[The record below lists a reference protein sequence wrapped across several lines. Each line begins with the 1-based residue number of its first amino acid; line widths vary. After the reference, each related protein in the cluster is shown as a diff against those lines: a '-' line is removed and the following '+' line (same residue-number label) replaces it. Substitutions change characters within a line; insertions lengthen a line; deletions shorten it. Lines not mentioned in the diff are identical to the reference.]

1 MILMSG
7 KELSATIRERV
18 ALEITKDKLKLCLA
32 VILIGSDPASEKYV
46 GIKEK
51 ACRAV
56 GIDFKMFRFKVK
68 DKQDSVLQLIHKL
81 NNDNKITGII
91 VQLPIPDI
99 FDTNELLETITPS
112 KDVDGLNSI
121 NLGRLMKRMPGLFSA
136 TPGGVINMCK
146 YYQIPLVGSRVAM
159 VGQSNLVGRPL
170 AIMLLNEKA
179 TVSVAS
185 SKTKNLKELT
195 LNSDIVITAVGKPNL
210 IKANM
215 IKEGTVVIDVG
226 TSVIDG
232 KIVGDVDFDKVS
244 KKASYITPSIG
255 GVGPMT
261 VAMLISNI
269 LKAYRLDN

>member
-1 MILMSG
+1 MSG
-7 KELSATIRERV
+7 KELSATIREQV
-18 ALEITKDKLKLCLA
+18 ATDIVKDKLSLCLA

-46 GIKEK
+46 GIKER
-51 ACRAV
+51 ACMAV
-56 GIDFKMFRFKVK
+56 GIDFKMFRFKEN
-68 DKQDSVLQLIHKL
+68 DKQALVLQLIQKL

-91 VQLPIPDI
+91 VQLPIPVV
-99 FDTNELLETITPS
+99 FDTNELLEAIAPA

-121 NLGRLMKRMPGLFSA
+121 NLGRLMKRMPGLFPA
-136 TPGGVINMCK
+136 TPEGVINLCK
-146 YYQIPLVGSRVAM
+146 YYQIPLVGSKVAM

-170 AIMLLNEKA
+170 SIMLLNEKS
-179 TVSVAS
+179 TVSIAS

-195 LNSDIVITAVGKPNL
+195 LNSDIVISAVGKPSL
-210 IKANM
+210 IKASMLN
-215 IKEGTVVIDVG
+215 KGTVVIDIG
-226 TSVIDG
+226 TSVIEG

-261 VAMLISNI
+261 VAMLISNT

>member
-1 MILMSG
+1 MSG
-7 KELSATIRERV
+7 KELSATIREQV
-18 ALEITKDKLKLCLA
+18 ATDIVKDKLSLCLA

-46 GIKEK
+46 GIKER
-51 ACRAV
+51 ACMAV
-56 GIDFKMFRFKVK
+56 GIDFKMFRFKEN
-68 DKQDSVLQLIHKL
+68 DKQALVLQLIQKL

-91 VQLPIPDI
+91 VQLPIPVV
-99 FDTNELLETITPS
+99 FDTNELLEAIAPA

-121 NLGRLMKRMPGLFSA
+121 NLGRLMKRMPGLFPA
-136 TPGGVINMCK
+136 TPEGVINLCK
-146 YYQIPLVGSRVAM
+146 YYQIPLVGSKVAM

-170 AIMLLNEKA
+170 SIMLLNEKS
-179 TVSVAS
+179 TVSIAS

-195 LNSDIVITAVGKPNL
+195 LNSDIVISAVGKPSL
-210 IKANM
+210 IKAGM
-215 IKEGTVVIDVG
+215 INKSTVVIDIG
-226 TSVIDG
+226 TSVIEG

-261 VAMLISNI
+261 VAMLISNT

>member
-7 KELSATIRERV
+7 KELSATIREQV
-18 ALEITKDKLKLCLA
+18 ATEIVKDKLSLCLA

-51 ACRAV
+51 ACMAV
-56 GIDFKMFRFKVK
+56 GIDFKMFRFTEN
-68 DKQDSVLQLIHKL
+68 DKQALVLQLIQKL

-91 VQLPIPDI
+91 VQLPIPVV
-99 FDTNELLETITPS
+99 FDTNELLEAIAPA
-112 KDVDGLNSI
+112 KDVDGLNSN
-121 NLGRLMKRMPGLFSA
+121 NLGRLMKRMPGLFPA
-136 TPGGVINMCK
+136 TPEGVINLCK
-146 YYQIPLVGSRVAM
+146 YYQIPLVGSKVAM

-170 AIMLLNEKA
+170 SIMLLNEKA
-179 TVSVAS
+179 TVSIAS

-195 LNSDIVITAVGKPNL
+195 LNSDIVISAVGKPSL
-210 IKANM
+210 IKASM
-215 IKEGTVVIDVG
+215 INKGTVVIDIG
-226 TSVIDG
+226 TSVIEG
-232 KIVGDVDFDKVS
+232 KIVGDVDFDIVS

-261 VAMLISNI
+261 VAMLISNT

>member
-7 KELSATIRERV
+7 KELSATIRDQV
-18 ALEITKDKLKLCLA
+18 AAEINKDKLSLCLA

-51 ACRAV
+51 ACMAV
-56 GIDFKMFRFKVK
+56 GIDFKMFRFTEN
-68 DKQDSVLQLIHKL
+68 DKQALVLQLIQKL

-91 VQLPIPDI
+91 VQLPIPVV
-99 FDTNELLETITPS
+99 FDTNELLEAIAPA
-112 KDVDGLNSI
+112 KDVDGLNSN
-121 NLGRLMKRMPGLFSA
+121 NLGRLMKRMPGLFPA
-136 TPGGVINMCK
+136 TPEGVINLCK
-146 YYQIPLVGSRVAM
+146 YYQIPLVGSKVAM

-170 AIMLLNEKA
+170 SIMLLNEKA
-179 TVSVAS
+179 TVSIAS

-195 LNSDIVITAVGKPNL
+195 LNSDIVISAVGKPSL
-210 IKANM
+210 IKAGM
-215 IKEGTVVIDVG
+215 INKSTVVIDIG
-226 TSVIDG
+226 TSVIES
-232 KIVGDVDFDKVS
+232 KIVGDVDFDKVA

-261 VAMLISNI
+261 VAMLISNT